1 MTAIEEVDLKK
12 ILPSNGPSIQE
23 VKKYLDK
30 YKNEYIVIKI
40 GGSLNDESLFK
51 ILIEDISI
59 LKKINFNPILVHGG
73 GKRLTA
79 KLSQLNI
86 KSKFVAGLRVSNK
99 DVVKIAQD
107 VFIEFNKE
115 ILNELKNHSVSARSI
130 TSKENN
136 IINVKAIS
144 EELGFVGTPY
154 TIDVDVLKK
163 IVKVNEVP
171 VIAPL
176 GLNSKNQVH
185 NVNADD
191 IATFV
196 ASSLNARRLIIIS
209 DVVGVM
215 DKDNN
220 LISEINSTKV
230 KKMIQRNE
238 ISGGMQVKLNS
249 AIDIAD
255 KVKGTVIISGK
266 KPRSLL
272 FELLSTKGSGTL
284 IRKWKILKK

>member
-1 MTAIEEVDLKK
+1 MKSIEEVNLES
-12 ILPSNGPSIQE
+12 ILPSNGPSINE

-30 YKNEYIVIKI
+30 YKNEYIIIKI
-40 GGSLNDESLFK
+40 GGSLNDESFFK

-59 LKKINFNPILVHGG
+59 LKKLNFNPILVHGG

-86 KSKFVAGLRVSNK
+86 KSKFIAGLRVSNK

-209 DVVGVM
+209 DVAGVM

-220 LISEINSTKV
+220 LISEINSSKV
-230 KKMIQRNE
+230 KEMIKRGE

-249 AIDIAD
+249 AINISH

-266 KPRSLL
+266 KTRSLL
-272 FELLSTKGSGTL
+272 FELLSDSGAGTL
-284 IRKWKILKK
+284 IRK